1 VRPILFFLL
10 LAALA
15 LAGGPPAHAIAPGTP
30 GAVAPDTLG
39 AVAPDTLGA
48 ASPDTLGPAAS
59 DTLRAAPPGPLEFSP
74 PTSDSDLVAAPARPE
89 PGLIGEAE
97 WLSAL
102 FGERL
107 ITEPEAW
114 RAWRGPR
121 ARGGHDWRLKPI
133 VDYNRVD
140 LFRAGIAGEAQDPS
154 AMAPR
159 LGGRFEYATGR
170 RRALYGA
177 QIEQPLLPP
186 GWLAFGVS
194 MSRRTDHSE
203 LQQAEDVENS
213 LTLLFARQDYRD
225 YFERE
230 GFGAYLAWRVPD
242 FSVISLHARNDTY
255 RSLKLQDGTHSI
267 FERQRVLREN
277 PEVDEGDIHAV
288 LLRLERQTRHTARTR
303 AGFYHWIE
311 LERAGHGLGG
321 DFEYTRAL
329 ADLRSVLRLSPTAT
343 LALRAAGGTA
353 ATGVLPLQKE
363 FTTGGVDGLRAHAF
377 AQYRG
382 NQLLLAQA
390 EYTTALWRVRP
401 SGFDGGLHAIA
412 FVDAGRAWNDAGHG
426 WRPDRQ
432 QLRVDGGFGLT
443 TAEDNLRVYVARN
456 LQRPRSGAVFSV
468 RLQRPF

>member
-1 VRPILFFLL
+1 VRPIIFILL

-15 LAGGPPAHAIAPGTP
+15 LAGGRPTRAAE
-30 GAVAPDTLG
+30 PDTL
-39 AVAPDTLGA
+39 
-48 ASPDTLGPAAS
+48 
-59 DTLRAAPPGPLEFSP
+59 F
-74 PTSDSDLVAAPARPE
+74 DS
-89 PGLIGEAE
+89 PGLLQFTPLAADPDSVTVPSHLDAGCGSESE
-97 WLSAL
+97 WLSAP

-107 ITEPEAW
+107 LTAPEAW
-114 RAWRGPR
+114 RER
-121 ARGGHDWRLKPI
+121 ANQGARHDGRLEPI
-133 VDYNRVD
+133 ADYNRVD
-140 LFRAGIAGEAQDPS
+140 QLRIGLAGEAQDPS
-154 AMAPR
+154 TMAPR
-159 LGGRFEYATGR
+159 IGGRFEYATGR
-170 RRALYGA
+170 RRALYGV
-177 QIEQPLLPP
+177 QFEQPLLPP
-186 GWLAFGVS
+186 GRLAFGVS

-203 LQQAEDVENS
+203 LQQADDVENS

-242 FSVISLHARNDTY
+242 FSIISVHARNDTY
-255 RSLKLQDGTHSI
+255 RSLKLRDGTRSI
-267 FERQRVLREN
+267 FERDRVLREN

-288 LLRLERQTRHTARTR
+288 LLRLERQTQRTARTR

-311 LERAGHGLGG
+311 LERAGHGMGG

-343 LALRAAGGTA
+343 LALRAVGGTT
-353 ATGVLPLQKE
+353 ATGALPPQKE

-401 SGFDGGLHAIA
+401 SGFDAGLHAIA
-412 FVDAGRAWNDAGHG
+412 FVDAGRAWDDAGHG
-426 WRPDRQ
+426 WWPDRQ
-432 QLRVDGGFGLT
+432 QLQVDGGFGLT
-443 TAEDNLRVYVARN
+443 TSEDNLRVYVARS

>member
-1 VRPILFFLL
+1 VRPIIPSLL
-10 LAALA
+10 LAVLA
-15 LAGGPPAHAIAPGTP
+15 LAGGHPARAA
-30 GAVAPDTLG
+30 APDTLFN
-39 AVAPDTLGA
+39 
-48 ASPDTLGPAAS
+48 
-59 DTLRAAPPGPLEFSP
+59 PPGLLEFAP
-74 PTSDSDLVAAPARPE
+74 LASDSDSVAAPTHPE
-89 PGLIGEAE
+89 AGRMSESE
-97 WLSAL
+97 WLSAP

-107 ITEPEAW
+107 LTEPEAW
-114 RAWRGPR
+114 RARRSHGSR
-121 ARGGHDWRLKPI
+121 HAGRLEPI
-133 VDYNRVD
+133 ADYNRVD
-140 LFRAGIAGEAQDPS
+140 LLRIGVAGEVQDPS
-154 AMAPR
+154 TMAPR
-159 LGGRFEYATGR
+159 IGGRFEYATGR
-170 RRALYGA
+170 RRALYGV
-177 QIEQPLLPP
+177 QLEQPLYSP
-186 GWLAFGVS
+186 GRLAFGVS
-194 MSRRTDHSE
+194 ISRRTDHSE

-242 FSVISLHARNDTY
+242 FSVISVHARNDTY
-255 RSLKLQDGTHSI
+255 RSLKLQDGTRSI
-267 FERQRVLREN
+267 FERRRVLRDN

-288 LLRLERQTRHTARTR
+288 LLRLERQTRRTARTR

-311 LERAGHGLGG
+311 LERAGHGMGG

-343 LALRAAGGTA
+343 LALRAVGGTTT
-353 ATGVLPLQKE
+353 TGVLPLQKE

-401 SGFDGGLHAIA
+401 SGFDAGLHAIA
-412 FVDAGRAWNDAGHG
+412 FVDAGRAWDDAGHA
-426 WRPDRQ
+426 WRPGRQ
-432 QLRVDGGFGLT
+432 QLQVDGGFGLT
-443 TAEDNLRVYVARN
+443 TSEDNLRVYVARN